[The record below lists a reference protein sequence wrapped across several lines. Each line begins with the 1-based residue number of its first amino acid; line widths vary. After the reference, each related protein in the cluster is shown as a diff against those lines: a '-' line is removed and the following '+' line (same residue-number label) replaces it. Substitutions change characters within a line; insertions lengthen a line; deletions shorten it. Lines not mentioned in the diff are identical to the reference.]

1 MILTDLEVKKWK
13 KNVIGRIIHLFFKIL
28 TINHNKLLFFHKL
41 EMIQCFQVKLGFKF
55 NYFILLWVPKTKVN
69 S

>member
-1 MILTDLEVKKWK
+1 MEKERNRSNNSFI
-13 KNVIGRIIHLFFKIL
+13 FKIL
-28 TINHNKLLFFHKL
+28 TINHLNLLFFHKL
-41 EMIQCFQVKLGFKF
+41 EMIQCFQVKLSFKF